1 MIIAGWA
8 GIGKTTLAKKYKN
21 VIDIESSPYK
31 WDYSGLTPSDYEKM
45 KGRKDRVSNK
55 NYPINYINAIKDAET
70 KYDVVCVWCHPYNAF
85 PYYEQYGIDYVICYP
100 SKEAIVDY
108 EKRMRDRGNSEEF
121 IAGVMNSFEK
131 RWVEFSNNP
140 HEKIILDK
148 GETLESRLIKMGVK
162 LIEK

>member
-1 MIIAGWA
+1 MSV
-8 GIGKTTLAKKYKN
+8 L
-21 VIDIESSPYK
+21 VVESFYVFYD
-31 WDYSGLTPSDYEKM
+31 DYF
-45 KGRKDRVSNK
+45 
-55 NYPINYINAIKDAET
+55 I
-70 KYDVVCVWCHPYNAF
+70 
-85 PYYEQYGIDYVICYP
+85 EQYGIDYVICYP